1 MTIAQSLLK
10 NTVARTATEIIN
22 RLGAALFWVFVARTL
37 GVSVLGLLAF
47 GLSLYSFFHTASTLG
62 LGAVVIRDVAR
73 DRIKAAPYFGQ
84 TLAVGFVL
92 SLIGAALMGGLGL
105 LLSDTVD
112 GKIITLILAAA
123 LIPSSAFY
131 WSKSL
136 LSALEQMPYIALA
149 RLGENVFKV
158 AVGLGLLVWNGDVLT
173 MAAVIFFSK
182 VVSAVLAFVF
192 ARSFVKP
199 VWRLDKSLLRYF
211 IRMTPAF
218 STTAI
223 TNSLFWTA
231 PVVILST
238 FAGAYQAGLFG
249 AAYKLVD
256 VTISF
261 ALAYGQAMFPVVSRT
276 LSQKRDTVAS
286 LLSGSIKYS
295 VMLTLAITVGMTLLA
310 PQLLLLVYGD
320 SGLAATPV
328 LRLLVWMIL
337 PFSMVPVLAF
347 SLVSH
352 SWQKLDVLA
361 NVVAALTVIALGLF
375 LTPLYGALGAALSVL
390 VGTILFWIVEW
401 AGVQTK
407 ICRLPLWPHLW
418 KPALAALCM
427 AGVLILL
434 QHLNLFYNI
443 TLAGVTYLL
452 SLILSKALS
461 KNELLMIKQMKSA

>member
-1 MTIAQSLLK
+1 MTIAQSLLR
-10 NTVARTATEIIN
+10 NTLARTATEIIN
-22 RLGAALFWVFVARTL
+22 RLGAAMFWVFVARAL
-37 GVSVLGLLAF
+37 GVSVLGVLAF
-47 GLSLYSFFHTASTLG
+47 GLSLFSFFHTASTLG

-73 DRIKAAPYFGQ
+73 DRTKAGLYFGQ
-84 TLAVGFVL
+84 TLIAGVVL
-92 SLIGAALMGGLGL
+92 SLIAAALMSGLGL
-105 LLSDTVD
+105 LLTDAVD
-112 GKIITLILAAA
+112 GKIVTLILAAT
-123 LIPSSAFY
+123 LIPGSLFY

-149 RLGENVFKV
+149 RLGENFFKV
-158 AVGLGLLVWNGDVLT
+158 AVGIIVLVWNGDVLT

-211 IRMTPAF
+211 MRMTPAF

-223 TNSLFWTA
+223 TNSLFWAA

-238 FAGAYQAGLFG
+238 FAGTYQAGLFG

-256 VTISF
+256 VAISC

-276 LSQKRDTVAS
+276 LSQKRDTVVS

-295 VMLTLAITVGMTLLA
+295 VMLTLAIAVGMTLLA

-320 SGLAATPV
+320 AGLAATPV
-328 LRLLVWMIL
+328 LRALVWMIV

-361 NVVAALTVIALGLF
+361 NAAAALTVIALGLL
-375 LTPLYGALGAALSVL
+375 LTPLHGALGAALSVL
-390 VGTILFWIVEW
+390 AGTILFWLIEW
-401 AGVQTK
+401 TGVQAK
-407 ICRLPLWPHLW
+407 ICPLPLWPHLW

-427 AGVLILL
+427 ASVLVLL